1 MYAHYASKK
10 HYHVIKG
17 RGSVKYWDNRLPKW
31 YPRKFRPFKKL
42 KCHYLT
48 AEDWKVCP
56 IARGAGRGHN
66 VYPNNSGVAALY
78 HIEPHKHRIIP
89 T

>member
-1 MYAHYASKK
+1 MKFT
-10 HYHVIKG
+10 
-17 RGSVKYWDNRLPKW
+17 RGQWFHPH
-31 YPRKFRPFKKL
+31 KFRTFKKL

-56 IARGAGRGHN
+56 ITRGTGRGHN
-66 VYPNNSGVAALY
+66 NYPNILGVAALY
-78 HIEPHKHRIIP
+78 HIEPHKRKCLIP